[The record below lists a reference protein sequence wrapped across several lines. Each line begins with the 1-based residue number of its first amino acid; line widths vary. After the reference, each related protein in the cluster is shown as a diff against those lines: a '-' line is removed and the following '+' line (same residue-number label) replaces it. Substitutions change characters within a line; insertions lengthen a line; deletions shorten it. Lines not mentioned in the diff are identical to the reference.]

1 MTHEKKTI
9 AIIGGGAAGLGAVF
23 LLDRTCETTL
33 YEARS
38 EFGGN
43 ALTVDFPTS
52 AGLVPAELGV
62 FFVEPWLYPNLFSL
76 FDYLSVST
84 AAVSG
89 ELGASFG
96 PDDSWAGGRLREEPL
111 GRRIEAECSRFE
123 LDMFL
128 VANLPREQQ
137 KTPLGAYVR
146 DRRYSDEFLYKAL
159 APALATFVAT
169 RDGIFELPVSFVSF
183 IFERIFSFFAPLTW
197 RLVEHGT
204 RDYTARLAARLSANV
219 LLDTAVTSV
228 TRLSDGV
235 LVKDNRGG
243 EAKFDEVIFAV
254 NADTARSLLSDP
266 SPDESTLLGAFDYVP
281 LTVYMHADHSFL
293 SPYLP
298 RSVAFQ
304 YVHSGKDIGPVL
316 EGQQTS
322 RVRPDLGDDGP
333 LVTYL
338 WSKDAPHPQGVVAAK
353 EQWRHLVTT
362 PRSVQAR
369 DELHSIQGVNRTWF
383 CGGYTTLD
391 YHEGALVS
399 GMVVA
404 EALGAEYPFA
414 MLPRAVQ
421 SFDQLRALMFP

>member
-9 AIIGGGAAGLGAVF
+9 AIIGGGAAGLGAAF

-52 AGLVPAELGV
+52 AGLVPADLGV
-62 FFVEPWLYPNLFSL
+62 FAVQPWLYPNLFSL

-89 ELGASFG
+89 EFGASFG
-96 PDDSWAGGRLREEPL
+96 PDDNWAGGRLREEPL

-128 VANLPREQQ
+128 VANLPGEHQ
-137 KTPLGAYVR
+137 KAPLSDYVR
-146 DRRYSDEFLYKAL
+146 DRGYSDEFLYKAL
-159 APALATFVAT
+159 APVLAMFVPT
-169 RDGIFELPVSFVSF
+169 RDRIFELPVSFASSV
-183 IFERIFSFFAPLTW
+183 FEHHFSFFAPLTW
-197 RLVEHGT
+197 RLIEHGT
-204 RDYTARLAARLSANV
+204 RDYIARLAARLSANV
-219 LLDTAVTSV
+219 LLDTPVTSV

-235 LVKDNRGG
+235 LVKDSRGG

-254 NADTARSLLSDP
+254 NADTARSLLSDQ
-266 SPDESTLLGAFDYVP
+266 SPDEATLLDAFEYV
-281 LTVYMHADHSFL
+281 TSSVYMHADQSFL

-298 RSVAFQ
+298 RSAAFQ
-304 YVHSGKDIGPVL
+304 YVHFGQDIGPAL
-316 EGQQTS
+316 EGQHTY

-333 LVTYL
+333 LVTYFL
-338 WSKDAPHPQGVVAAK
+338 SKDTPPPHGVVAAR

-383 CGGYTTLD
+383 SGGYTTLD

-421 SFDQLRALMFP
+421 SFERLRAIMFP